1 MVLNEKGIIKQ
12 FSLVVYPIDIV
23 VVIGDME
30 KDVNDLYAP
39 NDEDCNWIS
48 APPLSVGVRQY
59 NVHTK
64 ASMQLCIL
72 LWSPT
77 IENCEG
83 HYICHDSGHAALEL
97 FNHIGATVDF
107 ENQEPFCYLLGA
119 VYRLFTG
126 AYNEYKGYLDNSKSK
141 KKQKKK

>member
-23 VVIGDME
+23 IVIGDME
-30 KDVNDLYAP
+30 NEVNDLYAP
-39 NDEDCNWIS
+39 DDEEDNWIG

-64 ASMQLCIL
+64 ADMQECIL

-77 IENCEG
+77 IENCAG
-83 HYICHDSGHAALEL
+83 HYICHDSGHAALEI
-97 FNHIGATVDF
+97 FKFIGGIVDF
-107 ENQEPFCYLLGA
+107 DNQEPFCYLLGA
-119 VYRLFTG
+119 IYRLFVG
-126 AYNEYKGYLDNSKSK
+126 AYTEYKEFLEKKKPKSK
-141 KKQKKK
+141 KK